1 VAFAVN
7 APDVATPDAFVVAV
21 FPPTAKVPL
30 APLAG
35 GVNVTVAPLTGFP
48 PASFT
53 IAASG
58 AANAPLISPICA
70 VPLVAV
76 VLVGGPSMFVNEKF
90 AVAVTPITI
99 AFTV

>member
-7 APDVATPDAFVVAV
+7 VPDVATPDAFVVAM

-30 APLAG
+30 APLPG

-53 IAASG
+53 ITASG
-58 AANAPLISPICA
+58 AANATLIAPSCP
-70 VPLVAV
+70 VPLVAM
-76 VLVGGPSMFVNEKF
+76 VLAGGPSVFVNEKF
-90 AVAVTPITI
+90 AVAVTPITL

>member
-1 VAFAVN
+1 MNV
-7 APDVATPDAFVVAV
+7 PDVATPDAFVVV
-21 FPPTAKVPL
+21 VSPPRAKVPL
-30 APLAG
+30 APLLGA
-35 GVNVTVAPLTGFP
+35 VNVTVAPLTGFP

-58 AANAPLISPICA
+58 AANAPSIAPICG

-76 VLVGGPSMFVNEKF
+76 VLAGGPSVLVSEKF
-90 AVAVTPITI
+90 AVAVTPVTL

>member
-1 VAFAVN
+1 VPFAVN
-7 APDVATPDAFVVAV
+7 VPEVATPDAFVVAM
-21 FPPTAKVPL
+21 FPPTPKVPL

-35 GVNVTVAPLTGFP
+35 GVKVTVAPLTGFP

-53 IAASG
+53 IASSG
-58 AANAPLISPICA
+58 AANALLIAPICA

-76 VLVGGPSMFVNEKF
+76 VPAGGPSVFVSEKF
-90 AVAVTPITI
+90 AVAVTPDTL